1 MPEESKN
8 ENLNQ
13 NDTAQKELSEMIQD
27 TKKVVDD
34 TDDLLSGM
42 KEVSSEMLEVTH
54 EMQEVTSAMMSLLRL
69 VTVIISIN
77 IVGLVYI
84 LIFINLEG
92 YLTRFILSYICGTLI
107 WLVYYIRPFKYETKT
122 ITLQKISQWLKNKIK
137 TTTGAII
144 NSLVVLGIGNTI
156 LLITNYISKY
166 IDWEP
171 LTVLLT
177 FMRSNL

>member
-1 MPEESKN
+1 MPEENKN

-13 NDTAQKELSEMIQD
+13 NDTVQKELSEMIQD
-27 TKKVVDD
+27 TEKIVDD
-34 TDDLLSGM
+34 TFKIRDNLLSDVE
-42 KEVSSEMLEVTH
+42 KITSDL
-54 EMQEVTSAMMSLLRL
+54 QEVTSDMMSLLRL

-92 YLTRFILSYICGTLI
+92 PLTRFILSYICGTLI
-107 WLVYYIRPFKYETKT
+107 WLVYYIRPFEQETKT
-122 ITLQKISQWLKNKIK
+122 ITLQKVSQWFKNKIK
-137 TTTGAII
+137 TTTGAIV
-144 NSLVVLGIGNTI
+144 NLLFVLAISHVI
-156 LLITNYISKY
+156 LSITTYISRY

-177 FMRSNL
+177 FIGNNL